1 MACRSPRSR
10 SASASLRQRMYRAA
24 PTLTSFKQKRDL
36 APPAASSGVEGHSLS
51 GMGRRMTALL
61 RSRAPRMYPSLRSSD
76 TAIGNRTNHALATL
90 TT

>member
-1 MACRSPRSR
+1 
-10 SASASLRQRMYRAA
+10 
-24 PTLTSFKQKRDL
+24 
-36 APPAASSGVEGHSLS
+36 LS